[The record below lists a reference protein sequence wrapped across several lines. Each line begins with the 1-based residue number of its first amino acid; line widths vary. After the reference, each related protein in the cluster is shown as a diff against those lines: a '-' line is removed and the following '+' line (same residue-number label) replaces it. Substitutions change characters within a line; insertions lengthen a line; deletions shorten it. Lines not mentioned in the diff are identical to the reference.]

1 MGTRLIKAAEQSITT
16 IVRLFRWW
24 FRLIGQQSTPRARAV
39 VFCVGLLALCT
50 VCSVPVAMVNGP
62 KNPAPAIAIAPST
75 QPASAE
81 GDPPTTRPTE
91 APSTTHIPSSTTAPA
106 TATPEPPDTLTTEP
120 TATPPLNRAPHQ
132 HPQLSRR

>member
-1 MGTRLIKAAEQSITT
+1 MGTRLIKAAEQSIAA

-24 FRLIGQQSTPRARAV
+24 FRLIGQQSTPRANAV

-75 QPASAE
+75 RPARAE
-81 GDPPTTRPTE
+81 IDPPTTRPTE
-91 APSTTHIPSSTTAPA
+91 APRSTHIPSPTTAPV
-106 TATPEPPDTLTTEP
+106 TATSESPDTLTTEP

-132 HPQLSRR
+132 RPQLSRR